1 MELRL
6 RKLIAL
12 LLRIGPVYGDA
23 SDPVLKGSPLTLSNI
38 PAPLVFQRRDLFDVL
53 FLRHFWL
60 KCPNCSER
68 LLALIIQASFAL
80 QLIFLRTS
88 SISTTGVSRRNDAGY
103 VLIVH
108 MVVQIVNV
116 LFVNCLF
123 FVVLHL
129 FCLFLK
135 LIICVLS
142 LNQFVE
148 P

>member
-1 MELRL
+1 LELRL

-12 LLRIGPVYGDA
+12 TLRIGPVYGDA

-68 LLALIIQASFAL
+68 LLALIIQATFAL

-88 SISTTGVSRRNDAGY
+88 SISTTWVSRRNDAGY

-123 FVVLHL
+123 FCSLTLIL
-129 FCLFLK
+129 FISKIDYMCT
-135 LIICVLS
+135 
-142 LNQFVE
+142 
-148 P
+148 